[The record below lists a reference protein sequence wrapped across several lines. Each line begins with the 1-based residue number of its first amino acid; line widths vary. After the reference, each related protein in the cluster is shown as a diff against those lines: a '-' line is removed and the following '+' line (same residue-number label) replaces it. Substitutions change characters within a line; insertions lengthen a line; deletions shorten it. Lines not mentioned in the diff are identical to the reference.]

1 MTFRP
6 MLAGEAD
13 LDRLQ
18 FPLFASTKLDGV
30 RAIVREGAVYSRNN
44 KLIPNQY
51 VQAKFKD
58 LENYDGELILGDPA
72 DKLCYNKT
80 VSAVMSQSSP
90 EGANVV
96 FHAFDHLGLQFAPY
110 QVRYASLASRLGV
123 EVLPQLFI
131 NNLARLLELEE
142 TTLAHGHEGLI
153 LRGIASPYKQGR
165 STTREGYLLKLKRF
179 KDAEFKVVGFEER
192 MHNSNEA
199 TVNEL
204 GRTSRSSHQANMV
217 PRGDLGALI
226 CKYGDTTFNVGTGFD
241 DAQRKFLWLTRD
253 ELIGKIAKVKYF
265 AVGMKDLPRHPVF
278 LGFREGD

>member
-18 FPLFASTKLDGV
+18 FPVFASIKLDGV
-30 RAIVREGAVYSRNN
+30 RAIVRQGVVYSRNN
-44 KLIPNQY
+44 KPIPNQY
-51 VQAKFKD
+51 VQAKFKH
-58 LENYDGELILGDPA
+58 LEHYDGELILGDPA

-80 VSAVMSQSSP
+80 VSAVMSQHSA

-96 FHAFDHLGLQFAPY
+96 FHAFDHLASMFAPY
-110 QVRYASLASRLGV
+110 NLRYARLDESLGV
-123 EVLPQLFI
+123 EVLWQHHVSSLEHL
-131 NNLARLLELEE
+131 LAIE
-142 TTLAHGHEGLI
+142 TTVLGGGHEGLI
-153 LRGIASPYKQGR
+153 VRSIDGPYKQGR

-179 KDAEFKVVGFEER
+179 KDAEFEVVGFEER

-204 GRTSRSSHQANMV
+204 GRTSRSSHQANML

-226 CKYGDTTFNVGTGFD
+226 CKYGDATFNVGTGFD

-278 LGFREGD
+278 LGFRQGD

>member
-1 MTFRP
+1 MPFRP

-30 RAIVREGAVYSRNN
+30 RAIVREGVVYSRNN
-44 KLIPNQY
+44 KPIPNQY

-58 LENYDGELILGDPA
+58 LENYDGELILGHPA

-131 NNLARLLELEE
+131 NNLERLLELEE

-179 KDAEFKVVGFEER
+179 KDAEFKVIGFEER

-226 CKYGDTTFNVGTGFD
+226 CKYGNATFNVGTGFD
-241 DAQRKFLWLTRD
+241 DATRK
-253 ELIGKIAKVKYF
+253 LIWEGKDKYLGQMAKVKYF

-278 LGFREGD
+278 LGFRQGD

>member
-1 MTFRP
+1 MFRP

-18 FPLFASTKLDGV
+18 FPVFASIKLDGV
-30 RAIVREGAVYSRNN
+30 RAIVLQGVVYSRNN
-44 KLIPNQY
+44 KPIPNRY
-51 VQAKFKD
+51 VQAKFKH
-58 LENYDGELILGDPA
+58 LEYYDGELILGDPA

-80 VSAVMSQSSP
+80 VSAVMSQSAP

-96 FHAFDHLGLQFAPY
+96 FHVFDHLASMFAPY
-110 QVRYASLASRLGV
+110 NLRYARLDESLGV
-123 EVLPQLFI
+123 EVLWQHHVSSLEHL
-131 NNLARLLELEE
+131 LAIE
-142 TTLAHGHEGLI
+142 TTVLGGGHEGLI
-153 LRGIASPYKQGR
+153 VRSIDGPYKQGR

-179 KDAEFKVVGFEER
+179 KDAEFEVVGFEER

-204 GRTSRSSHQANMV
+204 GRTSRSSHQANML

-226 CKYGDTTFNVGTGFD
+226 CKYGGTTFNVGTGFD
-241 DAQRKFLWLTRD
+241 DATRKKIWDRR
-253 ELIGKIAKVKYF
+253 EGYIGRMAKVKYF

-278 LGFREGD
+278 LGFRKGD

>member
-1 MTFRP
+1 MFKP
-6 MLAGEAD
+6 MLAGEVS
-13 LDRLQ
+13 LERLL
-18 FPLFASTKLDGV
+18 FPVFASIKLDGV
-30 RAIVREGAVYSRNN
+30 RAIVRAGVVYSRNN
-44 KLIPNQY
+44 KPIPNQY

-58 LENYDGELILGDPA
+58 LEHYDGELILGDPA

-80 VSAVMSQSSP
+80 VSAVMSQSAP

-96 FHAFDHLGLQFAPY
+96 FHAFDHLASMFAPY
-110 QVRYASLASRLGV
+110 NLRYARLDESLGV
-123 EVLPQLFI
+123 EI
-131 NNLARLLELEE
+131 LAQHHVSSLEHLLQLEE
-142 TTLAHGHEGLI
+142 TVLANGHEGLI
-153 LRGIASPYKQGR
+153 VRRIDAPYKMGR

-204 GRTSRSSHQANMV
+204 GRTSRSSHQANML

>member
-1 MTFRP
+1 MIFKP
-6 MLAGEAD
+6 MLAGEVS
-13 LDRLQ
+13 LERLL
-18 FPLFASTKLDGV
+18 FPIFASIKLDGV
-30 RAIVREGAVYSRNN
+30 RAIVRQGVVYSRNN
-44 KLIPNQY
+44 KPIPNHY
-51 VQAKFKD
+51 VQAKFKH
-58 LENYDGELILGDPA
+58 LEYYDGELILGDPA

-96 FHAFDHLGLQFAPY
+96 FHAFDHLASMYSPY
-110 QVRYASLASRLGV
+110 NLRYARLDESLGV
-123 EVLPQLFI
+123 EVLWQHHVSTIEHL
-131 NNLARLLELEE
+131 LALESTILGN
-142 TTLAHGHEGLI
+142 GHEGLI
-153 LRGIASPYKQGR
+153 VRSIDGPYKQGR
-165 STTREGYLLKLKRF
+165 STPREGYLLKLKRF
-179 KDAEFKVVGFEER
+179 KDAEFEVVGFEER

-204 GRTSRSSHQANMV
+204 GRTSRSTHQANML

-226 CKYGDTTFNVGTGFD
+226 CRYGDTTFNVGTGFD

-253 ELIGKIAKVKYF
+253 ELIGKLAKVKYF

>member
-1 MTFRP
+1 MFRP

-18 FPLFASTKLDGV
+18 FPVFASIKLDGV
-30 RAIVREGAVYSRNN
+30 RAIVRQGVVYSRNN
-44 KLIPNQY
+44 KSIPNHY
-51 VQAKFKD
+51 VQAKFK
-58 LENYDGELILGDPA
+58 NFHGYDGELILGDPA

-80 VSAVMSQSSP
+80 VSAVMSQSAP

-96 FHAFDHLGLQFAPY
+96 FHVFDHIVTPFAPY
-110 QVRYASLASRLGV
+110 D
-123 EVLPQLFI
+123 
-131 NNLARLLELEE
+131 ARLQLLPSSPFVNVVKQRLIRGLSDLLEYEAVI
-142 TTLAHGHEGLI
+142 LAQGHEGLI
-153 LRGIASPYKQGR
+153 VRSINGPYKMGR
-165 STTREGYLLKLKRF
+165 STTREGLLLKLKRF
-179 KDAEFKVVGFEER
+179 KDAEFEVVGFEER

-204 GRTSRSSHQANMV
+204 GRTSRSSHQANML

-253 ELIGKIAKVKYF
+253 ELIGKVAKVKYF

-278 LGFREGD
+278 LGFRKGD